1 MTMSHK
7 RASIRRTAI
16 FGMITAAAMTAL
28 APAAVAAPERAGTG
42 TSRLYAPN
50 ALVLTVAKGEK
61 AKTATPLRAVTLTC
75 APTPGGTHPAPEE
88 ACGELRA
95 ANGDFSALR
104 GEAERACA
112 KIYDPLVVTAEGVWE
127 GKRVAYERMFGNSC
141 VLQNEGGSV
150 FSF

>member
-1 MTMSHK
+1 MTMTHK
-7 RASIRRTAI
+7 RTSIRRTAI

-42 TSRLYAPN
+42 ESRLYAPN
-50 ALVLTVAKGEK
+50 ALVLTVAKGETVE
-61 AKTATPLRAVTLTC
+61 TATPLRAVTLTC

-95 ANGDFSALR
+95 VDGEFSALR
-104 GEAERACA
+104 SDGDRACI

-127 GKRVAYERMFGNSC
+127 GQRVKHERVFGNSC
-141 VLQNEGGSV
+141 VLRSEGGSV